1 MATDKQSQY
10 NQLAWELEQLKQE
23 YYNQGGTGQIG
34 GGNLLAEMEFKQ
46 GSGDVLA
53 QIQKIQSQMA
63 KMEPSLL
70 GNPQDYIQAP
80 INVQNYS
87 DELTSLL
94 NSGVPQT
101 DPRAQ
106 ALIADIK
113 QQNALIKQQQDYN
126 TQLQSLHG
134 SAQDYIKSQKGLQ
147 ATEQSTDQQIASLEK
162 QITKLQ
168 NQKVVDAANG
178 KDTSAIDKQ
187 ISSLQAQ
194 NQKAQVQYF
203 NAKSELTPLGAE
215 AAANSAN
222 ALEQSQVRN
231 RTAEQIT
238 GVATPPKTKSDA
250 GAGAGAG
257 GGAGAGSSGAGAGG
271 STSDTGFNQLD
282 QYGQPIFTKVNQTGP
297 ESLTPVSPM
306 DATAS
311 GPLTVNDQLT
321 KLAKQYGAF
330 GAMAL
335 ANPWM
340 LNILNESVNAK
351 GGALPTQAFID
362 KIQADPRWAQMGQS
376 MQKANE
382 DFYGS
387 GGAAWYTQYDA
398 TWKAMYNSAVSQGL
412 DPSALGPEL
421 KPSDTAG
428 ITAAFKD
435 TNNPV
440 TTLLNTYYDDPQT
453 LTANLDKFVATHAKI
468 AYNPASGTPQGAI
481 AANISN
487 LKNTLAD
494 YGMSGTY
501 TDAQLQD
508 YSQKIQGGISGY
520 DLDSFKAQQQQNAIN
535 TYKPFAEQL
544 KSGQTVSQIAAP
556 YMTTLTGLLE
566 VQPSDVTLGSNTG
579 YGKIISD
586 ALRGDANGNVI
597 DPLSFAN
604 TVRQQPQ
611 WLNTKNAQS
620 TLLGNANA
628 IIQKMG
634 LG

>member
-1 MATDKQSQY
+1 VATK
-10 NQLAWELEQLKQE
+10 K
-23 YYNQGGTGQIG
+23 T
-34 GGNLLAEMEFKQ
+34 
-46 GSGDVLA
+46 
-53 QIQKIQSQMA
+53 
-63 KMEPSLL
+63 SLWQQPL
-70 GNPQDYIQAP
+70 PENPTL
-80 INVQNYS
+80 
-87 DELTSLL
+87 DEL
-94 NSGVPQT
+94 V
-101 DPRAQ
+101 AHYQ
-106 ALIADIK
+106 ALVDHFGTTGTEGRA
-113 QQNALIKQQQDYN
+113 AV
-126 TQLQSLHG
+126 
-134 SAQDYIKSQKGLQ
+134 KGLAAAHAAQ
-147 ATEQSTDQQIASLEK
+147 EAASGPSGFGAG
-162 QITKLQ
+162 
-168 NQKVVDAANG
+168 AA
-178 KDTSAIDKQ
+178 A
-187 ISSLQAQ
+187 
-194 NQKAQVQYF
+194 
-203 NAKSELTPLGAE
+203 AE
-215 AAANSAN
+215 AAAAAANEKSNVAQENKNAPEPRYDANGNS
-222 ALEQSQVRN
+222 LVPG
-231 RTAEQIT
+231 TAAYAQGST
-238 GVATPPKTKSDA
+238 TKPTLPKTIGTFGSENVA
-250 GAGAGAG
+250 GNAGKNKNGKTAKATASINDNGN
-257 GGAGAGSSGAGAGG
+257 
-271 STSDTGFNQLD
+271 TNDTGFNQFD

-311 GPLTVNDQLT
+311 GPLSVNDQLA

-428 ITAAFKD
+428 IAAAFKD

-453 LTANLDKFVATHAKI
+453 LSANLDRYVATHAKI
-468 AYNPASGTPQGAI
+468 AYNPASGTPQGQI
-481 AANISN
+481 AANVSS
-487 LKNTLAD
+487 LKNTLSD
-494 YGMSGTY
+494 WGMSGTY
-501 TDAQLQD
+501 TDTQLQD
-508 YSQKIQGGISGY
+508 YAQKIQQGLPGY
-520 DLDSFKAQQQQNAIN
+520 DINTFTAQQQQNAIN

-544 KSGQTVSQIAAP
+544 KSGQTLSQIAAP
-556 YMTTLTGLLE
+556 YMSTLTGLLE
-566 VQPSDVTLGSNTG
+566 IQPSDVVLGSSTG

-604 TVRQQPQ
+604 TVRQQPA
-611 WLNTKNAQS
+611 WLNTQNAQKD
-620 TLLGNANA
+620 LLGNANA